1 MASLTDDPV
10 HRTAIFDSLPYYDND
25 LEQYPTHKEK
35 VEKELAREPKPPQTL
50 HPLVP
55 PPFEL
60 FKVWSIN
67 CFQLN
72 LIHSR
77 TNTTQ
82 SSPLLAAELARV
94 EAHQPLPPLD
104 TVRYQLPAP
113 TSSPGTDEEWREA
126 LRNAHAQL
134 EHQRLRQTN
143 LALLQTYG
151 QNTWR
156 INNYLLEETAKQS
169 EKALE
174 EMKQLTTDL
183 NRDRKNSQTRYGVQ
197 LTSLETRWTEVLS
210 SILQIEMANV
220 ALDAEV
226 DRLNKRE
233 TELANM

>member
-1 MASLTDDPV
+1 MASLTDDLV

-25 LEQYPTHKEK
+25 LEQYPILKEK
-35 VEKELAREPKPPQTL
+35 VEKELAREPKLPQAL

-55 PPFEL
+55 PPVEL
-60 FKVWSIN
+60 FK
-67 CFQLN
+67 
-72 LIHSR
+72 
-77 TNTTQ
+77 

-113 TSSPGTDEEWREA
+113 TSSPGTDEEWREV

-134 EHQRLRQTN
+134 GHQHLRQTN

-151 QNTWR
+151 QNAWR

-174 EMKQLTTDL
+174 ELKQLTTEL
-183 NRDRKNSQTRYGVQ
+183 NRERKNSQSRYGVQ
-197 LTSLETRWTEVLS
+197 LTSLETRWTEMLS

-226 DRLNKRE
+226 DRLNKKE